1 MSTAAPHFDARLIPE
16 YDGTGDVVSWLTR
29 AEMLCQL
36 KGVAAAAVI
45 PLRLAGGAFHVWSQL
60 SETDRCSLE
69 VVRGALYS
77 AFALD
82 QYAAYETFAARRL
95 MPGEAA
101 DVFLADLRRLAALFG
116 GLTERALAC
125 AFVAGLPSAVRQTI
139 RAGSK
144 AEGLDLTTILARAR
158 AILSDERISAA
169 AVPLRAAA
177 PPHSDQRPGSP
188 RSRSSRGLRQLR
200 CWTCGQLG
208 HIAARCRQRSG
219 NDLGGDGSAPPSSPV
234 QH

>member
-116 GLTERALAC
+116 GLTGAGVGLCVRRG
-125 AFVAGLPSAVRQTI
+125 VAGRRPPDHPRRLQ
-139 RAGSK
+139 G
-144 AEGLDLTTILARAR
+144 G
-158 AILSDERISAA
+158 RIG
-169 AVPLRAAA
+169 PD
-177 PPHSDQRPGSP
+177 HDFG
-188 RSRSSRGLRQLR
+188 SRS
-200 CWTCGQLG
+200 C
-208 HIAARCRQRSG
+208 HPQRRK
-219 NDLGGDGSAPPSSPV
+219 DFGGGCSPPSCCTAP
-234 QH
+234 Q